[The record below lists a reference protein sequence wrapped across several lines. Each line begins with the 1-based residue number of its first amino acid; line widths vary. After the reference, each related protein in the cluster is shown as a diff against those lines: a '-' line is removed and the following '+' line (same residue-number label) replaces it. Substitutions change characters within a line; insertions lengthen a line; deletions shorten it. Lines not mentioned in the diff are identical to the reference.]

1 MRSLMQRSIKGRWIV
16 VVVLG
21 LCALVTVV
29 IISVMSGAEA
39 LNIGKMLVQGR
50 SSRAASVLL
59 FEVRLPRVVL
69 GALAG
74 GALGAVGASLQA
86 LLRNPL
92 ADPYVLGT
100 SGGAALGGTLTMVWT
115 GTQSAGFALPLGSFL
130 GALIATAFVYTIAQA
145 SRSLSVTGVI
155 LAGIVVNAFASACI
169 TLVKMLGS
177 ATQAQELLFW
187 LVGSIG
193 YESWNT
199 LAMLAVFVSV
209 GVIALGFLTGRMNL
223 LSLGDSAAMH
233 LGVNLQHVKWAI
245 FVATSLIV
253 GGVVAFCGMIGFVGL
268 IVPHGVRLIV
278 GPDHRLVL
286 PASAFAGAVFLVLA
300 DTLARVT
307 FQALGTEAP
316 VGAVTALVGCPV
328 FLYLLF
334 HRGAA
339 AISKSMI

>member
-115 GTQSAGFALPLGSFL
+115 GTQSAGFVLPLGSFL

-233 LGVNLQHVKWAI
+233 LGVNLQQVKWAI